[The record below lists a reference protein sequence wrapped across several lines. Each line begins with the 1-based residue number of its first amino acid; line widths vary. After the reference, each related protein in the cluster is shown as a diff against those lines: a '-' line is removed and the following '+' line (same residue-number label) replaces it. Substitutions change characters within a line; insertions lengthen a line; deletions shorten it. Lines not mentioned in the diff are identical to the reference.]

1 MAFFAET
8 KSATKSKLHSST
20 FLIHAMEKI
29 SIWSVKNFRAEIFTI
44 FLLLSWKF
52 NTSIALKAQQMC
64 PHLVIGVLI
73 KLAELSVVVR

>member
-20 FLIHAMEKI
+20 FYAMEKI
-29 SIWSVKNFRAEIFTI
+29 SIWSVKIFRAEIFTI